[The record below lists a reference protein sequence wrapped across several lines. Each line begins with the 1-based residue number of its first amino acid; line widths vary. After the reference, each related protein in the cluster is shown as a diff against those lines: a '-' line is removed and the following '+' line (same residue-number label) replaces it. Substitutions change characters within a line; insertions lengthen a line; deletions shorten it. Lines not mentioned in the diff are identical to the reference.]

1 MLYLGVVQT
10 VSYNDSSATAM
21 INIAVIVS
29 RVLIVSWFKKV
40 YSRFKED
47 EMKTAYIY

>member
-1 MLYLGVVQT
+1 MLWAVGTLGAVI
-10 VSYNDSSATAM
+10 D
-21 INIAVIVS
+21 IAVTVS
-29 RVLIVSWFKKV
+29 RVLTVSWFKKV